1 MGETQLALFPE
12 IDELAT
18 ARRVRLFFDKDLPRL
33 LNRAGRSITDLTS
46 PQLDAV
52 GGGHGSFK
60 NGQEAMIIDHLDAIE
75 LYNSLVDAVIKS
87 ISLMRDSEGY
97 HFHKTLLVDCYI
109 KRVRDIEEMT
119 KLGMSDSPITVHKR
133 EACVEFAEIFDSVK
147 TQMGIPASAVP
158 AMTVFRQET
167 A

>member
-1 MGETQLALFPE
+1 MDEETQLALFPE

-18 ARRVRLFFDKDLPRL
+18 ARRVRLFFDRDLPRL

-52 GGGHGSFK
+52 GCGGHGSFK
-60 NGQEAMIIDHLDAIE
+60 NGQEAMIIDHLEAIE
-75 LYNSLVDAVIKS
+75 LYNTLVDAVIKS
-87 ISLMRDSEGY
+87 LSLMRDSEGF

-109 KRVRDIEEMT
+109 KRVRDIEEMA

-158 AMTVFRQET
+158 AMTVFRQ
-167 A
+167 